1 MSLVAAATAPAGRSI
16 VDLLLDAGRA
26 VRALT
31 RDAGQ
36 AGLLPMEGVSGGFL
50 SLEQWAADDP
60 VGS

>member
-1 MSLVAAATAPAGRSI
+1 MTLVAAA
-16 VDLLLDAGRA
+16 
-26 VRALT
+26 